1 MKRNSDWA
9 FQKANDPYVQ
19 GAAPYIDKAIT
30 WANQTGLKVLLDLH
44 GAPDSQNGYDNSGH
58 NGTVG
63 WTGSQESIED
73 TRAVIQKIA
82 NNYAQD
88 TYQDVV
94 AGIELLNEPLSS
106 KLPGGTD
113 ALVQYY
119 KDSYGDV
126 RVVSDTPV
134 VLHDAFQ
141 NGTFWND
148 VLPSSDAQGV
158 IIDHHEYQV
167 FTDELV
173 ALSPDVS
180 QVNFQG
186 QHGC

>member
-1 MKRNSDWA
+1 MLDWA
-9 FQKANDPYVQ
+9 FQKINDPYVE
-19 GAAPYIDKAIT
+19 GAAPYIDQAIT
-30 WANQTGLKVLLDLH
+30 WARATGLKVLIDLH

-63 WTGSQESIED
+63 WTGSQESVAD

-82 NNYAQD
+82 NKYAQD
-88 TYQDVV
+88 SYQDTVV
-94 AGIELLNEPLSS
+94 GIELLNEPLSS

-126 RVVSDTPV
+126 RVVSDTPT
-134 VLHDAFQ
+134 VLHDGFQ
-141 NGTFWND
+141 NGSFWND
-148 VLPSSDAQGV
+148 ILSSSDAQGV

-173 ALSPDVS
+173 ALSADVS
-180 QVNFQG
+180 PPA
-186 QHGC
+186 C